1 MFLMFVSRV
10 KPTSLQSKKP
20 DGYTRFV
27 CISDTLNLHRKLQY
41 PLPDGKSWY
50 NNSRLKELVKF
61 TEAMLFFFVH
71 WDILVMFSKQVCFT
85 FPGDVLLHCG
95 NFTDLGKYEEVVDFN
110 DWLQTLPYEHKIV
123 IAGNHE
129 LSFDPRIMNIVR
141 KSHAEGSYYRYLK
154 IHIRILPHLLF
165 IMDICIVQNHRYI
178 LSISVCTIF
187 ANADSDST

>member
-1 MFLMFVSRV
+1 VLFVQSCFSNIVGTVLLSLLVVIFYKVGKNFKPVELMFLMFVSRV

-71 WDILVMFSKQVCFT
+71 
-85 FPGDVLLHCG
+85 
-95 NFTDLGKYEEVVDFN
+95 
-110 DWLQTLPYEHKIV
+110 
-123 IAGNHE
+123 
-129 LSFDPRIMNIVR
+129 
-141 KSHAEGSYYRYLK
+141 
-154 IHIRILPHLLF
+154 
-165 IMDICIVQNHRYI
+165 
-178 LSISVCTIF
+178 
-187 ANADSDST
+187 